1 MKGRALKLAKSYL
14 YKRFLRVISRGKAS
28 ELKQIFSG
36 VPQGGKLSTD
46 LWNFDV
52 NEIDTA
58 IGDDGDLFCYADDNF
73 IWYEVTEENRRF
85 VIQVINTDLQ
95 ALANWA
101 RDNKTTFEHSK
112 TK

>member
-1 MKGRALKLAKSYL
+1 LERRGEGIAIATDVKGAFDRSWWAMIKKKLKKRGMKGRALKLAKSYL

-28 ELKQIFSG
+28 KLKQIFSG

-58 IGDDGDLFCYADDNF
+58 MEMMETSSAMQMIISYG
-73 IWYEVTEENRRF
+73 
-85 VIQVINTDLQ
+85 
-95 ALANWA
+95 
-101 RDNKTTFEHSK
+101 